1 MHRIQ
6 ISDNVVSKLAPFRGT
21 LTADAEH
28 RFNAVFASG
37 KVKESGCNAH
47 GRRKFRDA
55 EETQP
60 ILALE
65 GGQFIG
71 AIYGEEEKAQKLGLT
86 GDALLKHRQQFIRPI
101 VKDFEDWM
109 KAVEPTLLPS

>member
-28 RFNAVFASG
+28 RFNAVYASG
-37 KVKESGCNAH
+37 SVTESGCNAH

-60 ILALE
+60 ALAHE
-65 GGQFIG
+65 GGEFIG
-71 AIYGEEEKAQKLGLT
+71 AMYGEEESAQKLGLT
-86 GDALLKHRQQFIRPI
+86 GKALLEHRQRFIRPI
-101 VKDFEDWM
+101 ANDFER
-109 KAVEPTLLPS
+109 